1 MVYITY
7 NSYSLE
13 YFSFENNCP
22 VKDFLH
28 SVEDKKLQS
37 KMYTYLNLLEE
48 YGRVFHEP
56 YVKYLYSSIYELR
69 IRQSSNIARI
79 LFFYDG
85 NKIVLT
91 NGFIKKSNKTPRNE
105 ITKAIKYRKYYFERS
120 KANER
125 Y

>member
-1 MVYITY
+1 M
-7 NSYSLE
+7 
-13 YFSFENNCP
+13 
-22 VKDFLH
+22 
-28 SVEDKKLQS
+28 
-37 KMYTYLNLLEE
+37 
-48 YGRVFHEP
+48 
-56 YVKYLYSSIYELR
+56 ELR

-105 ITKAIKYRKYYFERS
+105 IIKAIKYRKYYFERS

>member
-13 YFSFENNCP
+13 YFSFVNNCP

-48 YGRVFHEP
+48 YGREFHEP

-120 KANER
+120 KADER